1 MSFHT
6 EVDGKRVLI
15 NGHRED
21 YGIYRRISL
30 QSGQSAAEKWK
41 TAFVRQRFSSC
52 VNSIVG
58 VQTGLNPFG
67 QTNRWIV
74 FLYISCVI
82 STHHSP
88 NFSKFI
94 DSPNLRREN
103 IKLKRIVIRLLRL
116 QSPTSSRFLLAV
128 WPLEKSISWKIER
141 NNSGGACKR
150 KASEATH
157 EWLPFLL
164 FFGRGLHGARTKKA
178 RKEEGR
184 RGGT

>member
-74 FLYISCVI
+74 FLYIYILC
-82 STHHSP
+82 
-88 NFSKFI
+88 N
-94 DSPNLRREN
+94 
-103 IKLKRIVIRLLRL
+103 
-116 QSPTSSRFLLAV
+116 
-128 WPLEKSISWKIER
+128 
-141 NNSGGACKR
+141 
-150 KASEATH
+150 
-157 EWLPFLL
+157 
-164 FFGRGLHGARTKKA
+164 
-178 RKEEGR
+178 
-184 RGGT
+184 